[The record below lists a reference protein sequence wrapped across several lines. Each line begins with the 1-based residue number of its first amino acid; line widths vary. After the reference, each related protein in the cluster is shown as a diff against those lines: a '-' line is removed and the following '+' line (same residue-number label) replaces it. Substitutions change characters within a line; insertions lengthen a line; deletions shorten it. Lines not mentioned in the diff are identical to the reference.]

1 VDKVRIWQQEY
12 NGWPHCVWMEN
23 GFIRLIVTVDVGPRI
38 ICFQRLTGKNVF
50 YQFPQQQGLMN
61 GDEWLNYGGHRL
73 WHSPQV
79 RFRPNQP
86 DNSPVSWGVEG
97 QTLWIMGNTEEK
109 TLVQKRLEITMAED
123 APSVRVR
130 HAIINRSMWPVE
142 LATWALSVMQ
152 PEGTALLPVPQEDTF
167 YLPNY
172 AISFWPWTR
181 PNDPRFA
188 WGEKYFML
196 RQDPAVSQWFKLG
209 YRNTEGWG
217 AYFIHDCAFLKVAW
231 EQPGETYPDYGS
243 TFEVFADN
251 EFLELESLGP
261 LKTIQPDEAVSHEE
275 TWYLL
280 DQVKAPEN
288 ETDADARI
296 VPIIMPYVKK

>member
-1 VDKVRIWQQEY
+1 MDKVRIWQQEY

-38 ICFQRLTGKNVF
+38 ICFQRLTGKNMF

-86 DNSPVSWGVEG
+86 DNSPVSWGVER

-142 LATWALSVMQ
+142 LSTWALSVMQ

-167 YLPNY
+167 YLPNDLQV
-172 AISFWPWTR
+172 FWPWTQHD
-181 PNDPRFA
+181 DPRFVRA
-188 WGEKYFML
+188 RKVSYL
-196 RQDPAVSQWFKLG
+196 KADPANSDWFKIG
-209 YRNTEGWG
+209 MPNRAGFGVYCGKNQMFVKKYAYDKNAKYSDFG
-217 AYFIHDCAFLKVAW
+217 ASL
-231 EQPGETYPDYGS
+231 
-243 TFEVFADN
+243 EVFCN
-251 EFLELESLGP
+251 EEFVELESVSP
-261 LKTIQPDEAVSHEE
+261 LHTLESGQTAEHTEDWYVYPDVKQPEAAGEMEE
-275 TWYLL
+275 LIRKYIEGI
-280 DQVKAPEN
+280 PS
-288 ETDADARI
+288 
-296 VPIIMPYVKK
+296 